1 MIKVFWIIVYPIAK
15 GLDKML
21 GVHQHERI
29 QHKDFATFLNDDVK
43 YSLKIEILEKYG
55 KTASYIYP
63 LIANIASLIDHD
75 TIK

>member
-43 YSLKIEILEKYG
+43 NSINIEILEKYV
-55 KTASYIYP
+55 KVAPYIYS
-63 LIANIASLIDHD
+63 LIANVASFVDHD
-75 TIK
+75 TI